1 MILLIIVSAAF
12 GLSVGLYDFL
22 LPLFLDDMGM
32 SYGSMGIIFS
42 FSAIFMFFVRV
53 YAGHISDLFGRKHV
67 FSLSVFLCG
76 LSTLLTPFLPN
87 IASQVVLRSLRE
99 IARAVKETLQQLLIF
114 DKWKESFRHLSAW
127 IGGADFTFQGIG
139 ILLGGFLLIKIG
151 YKYSFII
158 PGAIVVL
165 VCLLFLFKFKESYI
179 PLKTQK
185 VLSGDNVLATDSFY
199 WSSPFQH
206 RLPRP
211 LVLMAVSGF
220 ILGTGVSMSHSFMAP
235 LFFLNKFAISPAW
248 VAIIL
253 AFHRLS
259 FGLPMI
265 MAGKIVKWNLK
276 RTIIIFVLLQGIFV
290 SLTAVPGYFLTAAI
304 IWLMHDLFG
313 ASLWV
318 PARNTLI
325 QQYAREGKRGLDVG
339 MVLSWQGM
347 GWIFGPLLAGLA
359 AKSSINYPFI
369 LSGIITSLSVIPLFW
384 LKDSFKKSQFVKG
397 N

>member
-290 SLTAVPGYFLTAAI
+290 SLTAVRIFFNCGNYMA
-304 IWLMHDLFG
+304 
-313 ASLWV
+313 
-318 PARNTLI
+318 
-325 QQYAREGKRGLDVG
+325 YA
-339 MVLSWQGM
+339 
-347 GWIFGPLLAGLA
+347 
-359 AKSSINYPFI
+359 
-369 LSGIITSLSVIPLFW
+369 
-384 LKDSFKKSQFVKG
+384 
-397 N
+397 

>member
-127 IGGADFTFQGIG
+127 IGGAGFTFQGIG

-276 RTIIIFVLLQGIFV
+276 RTTIIFVLLQGIFV